1 MTFLWIQWPF
11 MGMMVLTFVVW
22 VTLYRRR
29 IAFMKAERIHP
40 QKVPTP
46 DKIAEFIPP
55 EVNNPANN
63 YNHLFELPVLFYAL
77 VLFLIATGMD
87 DRIDAALAWGFFL
100 GRCAHSFEQCTS
112 NVVMRR
118 FTLFMIS
125 SLFVWVMLFRTL
137 VRLHL

>member
-1 MTFLWIQWPF
+1 MNFLLIQWPF
-11 MGMMVLTFVVW
+11 LGMMVLTFVVW

-29 IAFMKAERIHP
+29 IAYMRAERIHP
-40 QKVPTP
+40 QRVSTP
-46 DKIAEFIPP
+46 EKGRQLIPDH
-55 EVNNPANN
+55 VNYPANN

-100 GRCAHSFEQCTS
+100 GRCAHSFEQCTT
-112 NVVMRR
+112 NIVMRR
-118 FTLFMIS
+118 FILFIIS
-125 SLFVWVMLFRTL
+125 SLFVWALLFRTL